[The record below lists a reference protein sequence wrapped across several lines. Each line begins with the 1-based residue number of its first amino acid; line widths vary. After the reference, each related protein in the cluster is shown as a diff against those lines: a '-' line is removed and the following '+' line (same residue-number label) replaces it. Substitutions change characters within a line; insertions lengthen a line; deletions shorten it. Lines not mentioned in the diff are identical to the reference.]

1 MNKLGI
7 GLIGMP
13 FYTARLE
20 KELKGF
26 DPLMLVKS
34 FNTYTSLVGKLHYSI
49 TVPSLDVIFSV
60 NGDNRKSRAFSWAKN
75 NHVRLI
81 MNWSGTDVL
90 TCIENFKRGEVDQE
104 LVDYA
109 EHTCQCSWIQEEL
122 KTIRIKAK
130 IIQFQAYQ
138 GAPSSSLPSRVKV
151 LCRISQDRPDFYG
164 MKQLVALAQ
173 SHAEIEFTAIGIN
186 TYSESLPPNIILKG
200 WVDDMDALF
209 QEHLIALRF
218 PEHDGLSPFVLESLA
233 RGLHVLYRFPFDEVI
248 HTPDLESIQRELT
261 VLKEKFKKK
270 ELGWN
275 QSGMNLIREEFTE
288 RKVFEEFTRYLGV

>member
-1 MNKLGI
+1 
-7 GLIGMP
+7 MP

-20 KELKGF
+20 KELKEF
-26 DPLMLVKS
+26 EPRTLVKS

-49 TVPSLDVIFSV
+49 RVPSLDVVFSV

-90 TCIENFKRGEVDQE
+90 TCTENFKRGDVDQE

-122 KTIRIKAK
+122 KAIGIAAE

-138 GAPSSSLPSRVKV
+138 VMPASTLPATLKV

-164 MKQLVALAQ
+164 MKELIALAN
-173 SHAEIEFTAIGIN
+173 SHPDIEFTAIGIS
-186 TYSESLPPNIILKG
+186 TYSEALPANITLKG

-209 QEHLIALRF
+209 QKHLVSLRF
-218 PEHDGLSPFVLESLA
+218 PIHDGLSPFVMESLA

-248 HTPDLESIQRELT
+248 HAPDLDSLQRELS
-261 VLKEKFKKK
+261 VLKEKFEKK

-275 QSGMNLIREEFTE
+275 QAGMNLIKEEYSE
-288 RKVFEEFTRYLGV
+288 RKVFEEFTQFLGL